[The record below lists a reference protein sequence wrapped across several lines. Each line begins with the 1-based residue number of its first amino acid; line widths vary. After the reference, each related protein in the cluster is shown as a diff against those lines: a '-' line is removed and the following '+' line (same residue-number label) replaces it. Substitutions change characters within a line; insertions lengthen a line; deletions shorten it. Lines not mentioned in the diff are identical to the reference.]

1 MLPVR
6 ESPFRLDYVLDEAGA
21 GGGERLGLEP
31 DEAVA
36 HDEVG
41 LRAEHHETPA
51 LQFLRHARGWRH
63 HQGIRPEHDLS
74 DGVERVELE
83 RREDPVRGR
92 HIRRPALRAPDRFE
106 HPGRDATQR
115 GVGIGE
121 TIREAQWPAAR
132 KRVPP
137 AREDLGSAGALQG
150 GFLFSGIPTQVWED
164 PYAEGVRRRETD
176 RDSTGLRLQWDR
188 ILGSALELTFSWRDI
203 SIDTERSGEGITSV
217 TCAAACQD
225 LLRRDGDQYS
235 FDVSYLYRLGV
246 GGRHLVRPMVRYTI
260 DDREGEAISGDAY
273 RLQLSYVFI
282 GQGYSVASNVAFGG
296 SSFDARNPI
305 FGERTDSD
313 GLVVDTTLFYR
324 LPVESGRWQAV
335 GSVLWGEGD
344 SDVAFHDT
352 EIFMINAGVMYRF
365 GAR

>member
-1 MLPVR
+1 MNSTHLWL
-6 ESPFRLDYVLDEAGA
+6 SLLATMVLVAAPAALAIEPIPSTPGWRGFVVV
-21 GGGERLGLEP
+21 GGGYADLRSNTVAGNNLIEIGQPVIDSLAQRPRSDDTMFPLVTGEVNYTFGNGWQAFFGTALE
-31 DEAVA
+31 DAVT
-36 HDEVG
+36 
-41 LRAEHHETPA
+41 L
-51 LQFLRHARGWRH
+51 
-63 HQGIRPEHDLS
+63 
-74 DGVERVELE
+74 DGV
-83 RREDPVRGR
+83 
-92 HIRRPALRAPDRFE
+92 
-106 HPGRDATQR
+106 TQL
-115 GVGIGE
+115 G
-121 TIREAQWPAAR
+121 AR
-132 KRVPP
+132 K
-137 AREDLGSAGALQG
+137 DLGSAGALQG

-203 SIDTERSGEGITSV
+203 SIDTERSGEGVTSV

>member
-1 MLPVR
+1 MNSTHL
-6 ESPFRLDYVLDEAGA
+6 RLSLLATMALVAAPAALAIEPIPSTPGWRGFVVV
-21 GGGERLGLEP
+21 GGGYADLRSNTVAGNNLIEIGQPVIDSLAQRPRSDDTMFPLVTGEVNYTFGNGWQAFFGTALE
-31 DEAVA
+31 DAVT
-36 HDEVG
+36 
-41 LRAEHHETPA
+41 L
-51 LQFLRHARGWRH
+51 
-63 HQGIRPEHDLS
+63 
-74 DGVERVELE
+74 DGV
-83 RREDPVRGR
+83 
-92 HIRRPALRAPDRFE
+92 
-106 HPGRDATQR
+106 TQL
-115 GVGIGE
+115 G
-121 TIREAQWPAAR
+121 AR
-132 KRVPP
+132 K
-137 AREDLGSAGALQG
+137 DLGSAGALQG

-203 SIDTERSGEGITSV
+203 SIDTERSGEGVTSV

>member
-1 MLPVR
+1 MNSTHL
-6 ESPFRLDYVLDEAGA
+6 RLSLLATMVLGA
-21 GGGERLGLEP
+21 APAALAIEPIPSTPGWRGFVVVGGGYADLRSNTVAGNNLIEIGQPVIDSLAQRPRSDDTMFPLVTGEVNYTFGNGWQAFFGTALE
-31 DEAVA
+31 DAVT
-36 HDEVG
+36 
-41 LRAEHHETPA
+41 L
-51 LQFLRHARGWRH
+51 
-63 HQGIRPEHDLS
+63 
-74 DGVERVELE
+74 DGV
-83 RREDPVRGR
+83 
-92 HIRRPALRAPDRFE
+92 
-106 HPGRDATQR
+106 TQL
-115 GVGIGE
+115 G
-121 TIREAQWPAAR
+121 AR
-132 KRVPP
+132 K
-137 AREDLGSAGALQG
+137 DLGSAGALQG

-188 ILGSALELTFSWRDI
+188 NLGSALELTFSWRDI
-203 SIDTERSGEGITSV
+203 SIDTERSGVGVTSV
-217 TCAAACQD
+217 TWASACQD